1 MSPQAIYD
9 AAWHHPGIAWV
20 AAVATAVAFARKQR
34 FLVGWTTLFLL
45 AIVADAWATG
55 AFSRV
60 PAPHAWIAGVVFV
73 ILGDLRYFALA
84 ERFARGRFQ
93 GRTIAIAI
101 GLSLIVP
108 VTTEVLRRAVPLIG
122 STPRYTFL
130 VYEILF
136 LLLAIGMR
144 FVVYPSRLLGV
155 VSSPVR
161 QWVLSI
167 ATFQIVQYGAW
178 VFCDLLIL
186 AGVELALVLRIIP
199 NTLYYGAFL
208 PFVVLRAPP
217 AAWTDPPSRASIPG

>member
-9 AAWHHPGIAWV
+9 AAWHHPGIAWAAAVV
-20 AAVATAVAFARKQR
+20 AAIAFARQQR
-34 FLVGWTTLFLL
+34 FLVGWFALCLL
-45 AIVADAWATG
+45 ATVADAWATG

-73 ILGDLRYFALA
+73 IVGDLRFFALA

-93 GRTIAIAI
+93 RRAIATAV
-101 GLSLIVP
+101 GLALIVP
-108 VTTEVLRRAVPLIG
+108 ITTEVLRRVIPAIG
-122 STPRYTFL
+122 ATPRYTFL
-130 VYEILF
+130 VYEVLF
-136 LLLAIGMR
+136 LALAIAMR

-186 AGVELALVLRIIP
+186 AGVELALVLRIVP
-199 NTLYYGAFL
+199 NTLYYAAFL

-217 AAWTDPPSRASIPG
+217 AAWADPPTRASIPG